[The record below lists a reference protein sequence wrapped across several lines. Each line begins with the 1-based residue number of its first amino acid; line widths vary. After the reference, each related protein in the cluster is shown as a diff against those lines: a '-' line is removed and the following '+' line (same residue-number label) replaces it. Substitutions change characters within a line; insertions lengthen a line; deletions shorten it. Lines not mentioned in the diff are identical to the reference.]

1 MGNKFSQSSPHTIKS
16 VMYLDSEKSK
26 KVKFKVDNIINHNQ
40 TAYVILKPQKKINYL
55 KYSNVNFEIKDLN
68 YKPYYSS
75 IHDFEIFQNL
85 IIEEE
90 ENNHKI
96 FEAGFNLRQNLNQN
110 QVSDTKYLEKHIVN
124 IYNEYSIKV
133 RINEQ
138 NNLLEEIIF
147 IIPSSELQKFNM

>member
-96 FEAGFNLRQNLNQN
+96 FEAAFNLRQNLNQN